1 MCLIRV
7 KPELDPS
14 EPPIP
19 TRVATSHRNG
29 RTSNRSSVI
38 ETIQIPPPPPPG
50 ASLAIA
56 NGHGARLSVD
66 GRSAHGRNSFNR
78 SRETQV
84 IQHRPPSAISHTGS
98 YRGEG
103 HRSTHGDRDLL
114 GYQGSVGGSRASVI
128 STQSR
133 ERGYY
138 VDGTIAGGRSPRSSY
153 RYIDGRSSA
162 QRLEVEDAER
172 SRGGDRYGY
181 NNYHGRRSGSV
192 SYVNPRHSHRS
203 VRSTGGGRVSRE
215 KVVVV
220 DSYGEKEGLGR

>member
-14 EPPIP
+14 ETPIP
-19 TRVATSHRNG
+19 TRVVTSNRNG
-29 RTSNRSSVI
+29 RTSNRSSAI

-56 NGHGARLSVD
+56 NGHGNRLPVD
-66 GRSAHGRNSFNR
+66 GRSGHGRNSFNR
-78 SRETQV
+78 SRETQI
-84 IQHRPPSAISHTGS
+84 IQPRPPSAISQTGS
-98 YRGEG
+98 YRGDG
-103 HRSTHGDRDLL
+103 HRSTTHGDRELL
-114 GYQGSVGGSRASVI
+114 GYPGRGSRASVI

-133 ERGYY
+133 ERDYY

-203 VRSTGGGRVSRE
+203 VRSTGGRVSRE

-220 DSYGEKEGLGR
+220 DRYSEKEGLGR

>member
-84 IQHRPPSAISHTGS
+84 IQHH
-98 YRGEG
+98 
-103 HRSTHGDRDLL
+103 LL